1 MKIHPQVTHLNGVI
15 TVTLVPQ
22 FVQEATDAD
31 DAARISA
38 YGDPQVNLGGSFSDG
53 ATPTP
58 FTFVTGYLEVWVGLM
73 TGMQYRAARFMT
85 QLPTPQAG
93 DPIPAQGPLDVIT
106 NDPVK
111 AATLYASSIQARIL
125 AVMTTLRAK
134 TPAKLTTLPD
144 LTI

>member
-1 MKIHPQVTHLNGVI
+1 MKIHPQVTHLNGIVS
-15 TVTLVPQ
+15 VVLVPQ

-31 DAARISA
+31 DSARISA
-38 YGDPQVNLGGSFSDG
+38 YGEPKINLGGAFSVG
-53 ATPTP
+53 APTP
-58 FTFVTGYLEVWVGLM
+58 FLFNTGAPEVWASLM
-73 TGMQYRAARFMT
+73 TEVPYRAARFMT